1 MSEYSPPNWTEPLP
15 IYNPINFRQTAQTT
29 NGGGGGGSG
38 FLKYPVAQGPQTM
51 KDTLINGS
59 FSVSASEPVNMGGN
73 IVQNAGT
80 PVNPTDLATKA
91 YVDLNAGTQ
100 NLQSVL
106 TAGNTTGNFQ
116 INHSANY
123 GDIYNGS
130 GANWVVACDPV
141 QFSSSATNDLY
152 LASNATDNFVRMGS
166 YSGSTF
172 TETARI
178 GDLATGEKRAIIS
191 GTLKAECIED
201 NAPTPSKGTSGQFLS
216 CGTGGNLLWANVS
229 GGGGVSSI
237 TAGNNISVNSSTP
250 SAPIVSVASP
260 LNATLDVGSQSIT
273 STTSP
278 IGLTPL
284 AGQDC
289 NVVVSGAGGLHIQ
302 QTSAGGQANPSCRM
316 TNSNATG
323 SVALEVYKNKPTA
336 VVAGDV
342 LHNLSVYGKDSGGN
356 KQEYTR
362 ISHTIRDGTGA
373 SEDGS
378 IEFLCFTG
386 GAVSTFLQINGL
398 ENEINSFKTLDMGG
412 NAIRT
417 TTGDM
422 TISTQPSTG
431 TGNMNITAK
440 STLNLTANTGNMA
453 LSVNNSGASI
463 QLSGT
468 SFQST
473 FLTQA
478 IYNCPAEFHTG
489 KITTLSTDQV
499 YQTKYQPLITTTPLT
514 FPIADFQRDG
524 QDVMLIN
531 SKGDGNNEMTILA
544 TPNFTLCDFVWV
556 SSLNHYVGFGYN
568 HIQNRNEIRCA
579 MSLNAI
585 IQDLSTGS
593 ITYIIIPPAT
603 NPNGYIFTMCYDP
616 VLFPNIIAFGGDF
629 SATPA
634 DLYNATTNYPSNVSN
649 FLCVDISTTSIA
661 PADMNDP
668 ASFPYTNLFGTNGVV
683 RTIATI
689 SGSSFGAGG
698 SWFLIGG
705 TFSQLISSGG
715 TPLPCGNCALFAL
728 TGGFTPL
735 NLRWIVL
742 VESNDTIS
750 IITTYNNIAVFGGY
764 FTAINVGGATGGNS
778 YLAWSDNI
786 GTGSCKALGDTSGS
800 PFTPPSPVVAG
811 SIAILNSGGVN
822 EAYVGCQAVGSPT
835 TYPVY
840 NFTYDTISSAVPT
853 LYKDDFPAGITG
865 FGVDLLSST
874 KKLNFITGFTFNPS
888 GAPLDSFVWDVQ
900 TPQLLDMNGAISL
913 KGIAYDTTI
922 SPNIPYFMMYP
933 PYAKDPPLQLAFF
946 DEIGDGAVVINTT
959 SAFPFVNAFIPTSKF
974 NKITLANRNNFAIG
988 TIVGFGTDDVRVFF
1002 YAQNG
1007 ATFSN

>member
-1 MSEYSPPNWTEPLP
+1 MSEYSPPNWIEPLP
-15 IYNPINFRQTAQTT
+15 IYNPINFRPAQTT

-38 FLKYPVAQGPQTM
+38 FLNFPVAQGSQTM
-51 KDTLINGS
+51 KNTLINGTLQ
-59 FSVSASEPVNMGGN
+59 VSASQSVNMGGN
-73 IVQNAGT
+73 IVQNGGT

-106 TAGNTTGNFQ
+106 TAGNTTGNFH
-116 INHSANY
+116 ISHADNY

-130 GANWVVACDPV
+130 GTDSWVVACDPI
-141 QFSSSATNDLY
+141 QFSSTATNDLY
-152 LASNATDNFVRMGS
+152 LASSAIDNFVRMGS

-172 TETARI
+172 SEVARI
-178 GDLATGEKRAIIS
+178 GSIGTGEKRAVIT
-191 GTLKAECIED
+191 GTLTATSIED
-201 NAPTPSKGTSGQFLS
+201 ATGSKGTANQVLS
-216 CGTGGNLLWANVS
+216 AGGGGGASLVWTTIGGGGSQTLDQVLNQGNTATGTYANITLTDTAVGGSANPILSLNNTEATTGAVVVDLYKNRTGATNDIVGALNFYGKDNAGNKTQYGGIES
-229 GGGGVSSI
+229 VITSAGGGGGVDGALDFYSCVNGVKSQVFRLNG
-237 TAGNNISVNSSTP
+237 ADNENNSFRPLDMNGNNITSS
-250 SAPIVSVASP
+250 
-260 LNATLDVGSQSIT
+260 
-273 STTSP
+273 
-278 IGLTPL
+278 
-284 AGQDC
+284 
-289 NVVVSGAGGLHIQ
+289 
-302 QTSAGGQANPSCRM
+302 
-316 TNSNATG
+316 SN
-323 SVALEVYKNKPTA
+323 N
-336 VVAGDV
+336 
-342 LHNLSVYGKDSGGN
+342 
-356 KQEYTR
+356 
-362 ISHTIRDGTGA
+362 
-373 SEDGS
+373 
-378 IEFLCFTG
+378 
-386 GAVSTFLQINGL
+386 
-398 ENEINSFKTLDMGG
+398 
-412 NAIRT
+412 
-417 TTGDM
+417 M
-422 TISTQPSTG
+422 TITTASSTG
-431 TGNMNITAK
+431 TGNMTLTAK
-440 STLNLTANTGNMA
+440 GTTQITANTGNMA
-453 LSVNNSGASI
+453 LNVNNSGASI
-463 QLSGT
+463 QLQGT
-468 SFQST
+468 AFQST
-473 FLTQA
+473 FITQA
-478 IYNCPAEFHTG
+478 VYSCPLELHTG
-489 KITTLSTDQV
+489 KITTLATDQV

-514 FPIADFQRDG
+514 FPITDFQRDG

-579 MSLNAI
+579 LSINAI
-585 IQDLSTGS
+585 IQDLSTGA

-603 NPNGYIFTMCYDP
+603 NPNGYILTMCYDP
-616 VLFPNIIAFGGDF
+616 ALFPNLIAFGGDF

-634 DLYNATTNYPSNVSN
+634 DLYNTTNNYPSNVSN

-661 PADMNDP
+661 PVDMNDP

-689 SGSSFGAGG
+689 AGSNFGAGG
-698 SWFLIGG
+698 NWFVIGG

-715 TPLPCGNCALFAL
+715 TPLPTGNCALFTL
-728 TGGFTPL
+728 SGGFTPL
-735 NLRWIVL
+735 NLRWISL
-742 VESNDTIS
+742 VSSNDTIS
-750 IITTYNNIAVFGGY
+750 IITTYNNIVVFGGY
-764 FTAINVGGATGGNS
+764 FTAINVGGASGGNS
-778 YLAWSDNI
+778 YLAWTDNI

-811 SIAILNSGGVN
+811 SIAIINVGVGGIN
-822 EAYVGCQAVGSPT
+822 EAYVGCQATGSPT

-840 NFTYDTISSAVPT
+840 NFNYDTISSAVPT
-853 LYKDDFPAGITG
+853 LYKEDFPAGITG

-922 SPNIPYFMMYP
+922 SPNTPFFMMYP

-959 SAFPFVNAFIPTSKF
+959 TALPFVNAFIPTSKF

-988 TIVGFGTDDVRVFF
+988 TITGFGTDDVRVFF